1 MVERAIILTILI
13 LVTVFFIMNSG
24 EVGVPF
30 ISQKPEF
37 FWSGGTRDVETD
49 SQYISDLGIKNAETN
64 ALWKT
69 IETTKGKYDFEE
81 LDSTISGL
89 KNSGITNI
97 CITIYPTNEIY
108 NIKSGLVETQE
119 QFNAYEN
126 FLDKLTTR
134 YPKVDCYQIVKE
146 MNLEKFSGTPEQYA
160 ELLVFSHD
168 KITEVNS
175 NAIIVFGAQGYDF
188 RETIGRT

>member
-13 LVTVFFIMNSG
+13 IVTVFFIMTSG
-24 EVGVPF
+24 DVDVPF
-30 ISQKPEF
+30 ISQKPSF

-49 SQYISDLGIKNAETN
+49 SQYIFDLGIKNAETN

-97 CITIYPTNEIY
+97 CITIYPEKLRYHKYLHN
-108 NIKSGLVETQE
+108 NISNK
-119 QFNAYEN
+119 
-126 FLDKLTTR
+126 R
-134 YPKVDCYQIVKE
+134 
-146 MNLEKFSGTPEQYA
+146 NL
-160 ELLVFSHD
+160 
-168 KITEVNS
+168 
-175 NAIIVFGAQGYDF
+175 
-188 RETIGRT
+188 